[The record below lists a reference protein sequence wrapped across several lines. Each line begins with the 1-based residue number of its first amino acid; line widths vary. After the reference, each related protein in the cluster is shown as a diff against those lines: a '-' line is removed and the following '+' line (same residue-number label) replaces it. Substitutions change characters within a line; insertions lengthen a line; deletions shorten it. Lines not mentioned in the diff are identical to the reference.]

1 MFIKQKGEYMGV
13 YWDEFVEKLPEI
25 IPLIEARD
33 FEALCTSI
41 AAEYETFV
49 ADCQDLAKSH
59 DLAHG
64 QDNQRYI
71 ELAEQAYE
79 EGSIWGDM
87 VAIKEKAENVSSFG
101 RSS

>member
-1 MFIKQKGEYMGV
+1 MRA

-25 IPLIEARD
+25 IPDLEARD

-41 AAEYETFV
+41 AHEYETFV

-71 ELAEQAYE
+71 ELAQQAYE
-79 EGSIWGDM
+79 EDSIWGDM
-87 VAIKEKAENVSSFG
+87 VKLKEGIDSLSLYG

>member
-1 MFIKQKGEYMGV
+1 MGV
-13 YWDEFVEKLPEI
+13 YWDNFVKELPKI
-25 IPLIEARD
+25 IPDLEARD

-41 AAEYETFV
+41 AHEYETFV
-49 ADCQDLAKSH
+49 ENCQDLAKSH

-71 ELAEQAYE
+71 DLAEQSYE
-79 EGSIWGDM
+79 EGSIWGDV

>member
-1 MFIKQKGEYMGV
+1 MGV

-33 FEALCTSI
+33 FEALCNSI
-41 AAEYETFV
+41 AHEYETFV
-49 ADCQDLAKSH
+49 ADCQDHAKSH

-71 ELAEQAYE
+71 DLAEQAYE
-79 EGSIWGDM
+79 EDSIWGDM
-87 VAIKEKAENVSSFG
+87 VKLKEGIDSLSAYG

>member
-1 MFIKQKGEYMGV
+1 MSA

-64 QDNQRYI
+64 QDHQRYI
-71 ELAEQAYE
+71 ELAEQSYE
-79 EGSIWGDM
+79 EGSIWGDV
-87 VAIKEKAENVSSFG
+87 VAIKEKAENVSSYG
-101 RSS
+101 RSR

>member
-1 MFIKQKGEYMGV
+1 MSA

-49 ADCQDLAKSH
+49 NNCQDLAKSH

-71 ELAEQAYE
+71 DLAEQAYQE
-79 EGSIWGDM
+79 DSIWGDM
-87 VAIKEKAENVSSFG
+87 VKLKEGIDSLSAYG